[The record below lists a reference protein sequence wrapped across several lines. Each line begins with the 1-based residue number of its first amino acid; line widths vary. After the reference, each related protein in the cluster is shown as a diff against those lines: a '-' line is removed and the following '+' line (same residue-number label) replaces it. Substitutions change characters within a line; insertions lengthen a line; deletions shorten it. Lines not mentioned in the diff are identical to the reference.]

1 MDEAREMFGELKIPR
16 NFVQTVKPIRNLIFR
31 FCVYPD
37 LWSVFRTHHGRENMC
52 MSVITNFHTNVTAGE
67 SKINIV
73 PALCDG
79 PGSISLAWG
88 TFASKLKPAP
98 RCESRGMGAKLW
110 HD

>member
-1 MDEAREMFGELKIPR
+1 MIDHD
-16 NFVQTVKPIRNLIFR
+16 VH
-31 FCVYPD
+31 PD

-52 MSVITNFHTNVTAGE
+52 MSVITKVYTNVTAAE

-73 PALCDG
+73 PALRDG

-88 TFASKLKPAP
+88 TFASKLKPRTA
-98 RCESRGMGAKLW
+98 CVSRGMGSQLW